1 MRLLAAGLGALKGA
15 VAGFAEVCVEDGREE
30 LVLRHARLRLE
41 AQLCLDGITV
51 F

>member
-1 MRLLAAGLGALKGA
+1 MRLLAAGLGAFKGA
-15 VAGFAEVCVEDGREE
+15 VAGFAEVCVENGREE
-30 LVLRHARLRLE
+30 LVLRHARLWLE